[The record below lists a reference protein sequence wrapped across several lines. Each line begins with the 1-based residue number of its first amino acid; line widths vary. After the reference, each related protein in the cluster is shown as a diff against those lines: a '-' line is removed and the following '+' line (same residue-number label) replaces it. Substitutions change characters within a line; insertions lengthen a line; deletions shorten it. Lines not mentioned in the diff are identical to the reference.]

1 MIWNTFD
8 LNSGIWDQEFFS
20 GGELKWT
27 DKFNTSGTI
36 WNYAKPILAVKQ
48 TRELPELINALE
60 ESTSAG
66 AILIISALC
75 LCLLVCRYV

>member
-1 MIWNTFD
+1 MFYWQDLDLEKAVWTSTIGSFDKGMIWNTFD

-36 WNYAKPILAVKQ
+36 WNYAKPILAVK
-48 TRELPELINALE
+48 
-60 ESTSAG
+60 
-66 AILIISALC
+66 
-75 LCLLVCRYV
+75 